1 MPSLTVWLYPTAFG
15 AGTGELHLR
24 ALAEHDAIR
33 VHDAATIMWMPHDP
47 EPRIRPVEH
56 LAGKAA
62 GRGAMWGALVGLVLL
77 NPVAGA
83 AVGAGAGAA
92 AQRLRRTG
100 LDPEFV
106 EKMRERV
113 SPGTSALLVLSSGAD
128 PLAVRRVLHGSEA
141 VLLHA
146 ELSEEGR
153 RVLDE
158 VTREKDGSTDS
169 GDASPPRE
177 DRPD

>member
-47 EPRIRPVEH
+47 EPRVRPVEH
-56 LAGKAA
+56 LATKAA

-100 LDPEFV
+100 LDPGLR
-106 EKMRERV
+106 REDARSARTRHLGAAGALEQRR
-113 SPGTSALLVLSSGAD
+113 SPGGTPGA
-128 PLAVRRVLHGSEA
+128 ARQ
-141 VLLHA
+141 
-146 ELSEEGR
+146 
-153 RVLDE
+153 
-158 VTREKDGSTDS
+158 
-169 GDASPPRE
+169 
-177 DRPD
+177 